1 VLHRG
6 LRYSVA
12 HRLHQLVEVMGLV
25 GVTLVK
31 SKSGAVGGDEIQIG
45 VRYEVPML
53 CLAFQEI

>member
-1 VLHRG
+1 VR
-6 LRYSVA
+6 
-12 HRLHQLVEVMGLV
+12 VMGLV